1 MHQFCIL
8 IGLGG
13 VNCLTPQYVIWF
25 FFSLP
30 FGFFP
35 LAIFRTL
42 EGGIKVL
49 KVPFDS
55 FAFASSFPMMF

>member
-1 MHQFCIL
+1 MGLVGLVGL
-8 IGLGG
+8 I
-13 VNCLTPQYVIWF
+13 VSPCKSVIWF
-25 FFSLP
+25 PFSLP

-35 LAIFRTL
+35 LAIFCTL

-55 FAFASSFPMMF
+55 FACASFFQ